1 MNQSLID
8 SLFEKYPNLFVK
20 TEAITCEDGWFDI
33 IDEMCQKIQDYI
45 DKEEEVQTR
54 IFKIVNLYGGLHI
67 NAFTDSC
74 EVIEDYIEEAEAKAS
89 STCEFTGLPGELHCR
104 GSLYHVT
111 TARKAKEL
119 SLTLCNLHRIP
130 GLG

>member
-1 MNQSLID
+1 MNQTLKD
-8 SLFEKYPNLFVK
+8 TLFEKYPKLFVK
-20 TEAITCEDGWFDI
+20 TEAITCEDGWFNI
-33 IDEMCQKIQDYI
+33 IKELCEKIQNHI

-74 EVIEDYIEEAEAKAS
+74 EVIEDYIEEAEAKAA
-89 STCEFTGLPGELHCR
+89 STCEFTGLPGELYCR

-119 SLTLCNLHRIP
+119 HLTLCNLDRIP